1 MSLKK
6 IESIVVPLPR
16 SHVDTDAIIPKQ
28 YLKSIRRT
36 GFGDFLFDDWRYLD
50 PGDLDTPVATRR
62 QNPDFVLNNPLY
74 ATAKILLAED
84 NFGCGSSREHAVWA
98 LRDFGFQAVIAKSF
112 AEIFFSNAFKNNLL
126 LIVLPETEVDFLF
139 RYLAEKPASILH
151 IDLAEQTLAL
161 AAPHP
166 DAWQTT
172 FAIEAERKDRLL
184 HGRDDISLILEHKD
198 KIHAFEQER
207 KKRFPWL

>member
-1 MSLKK
+1 MSLAN
-6 IESIVVPLPR
+6 IESVVAVLPR

-28 YLKSIRRT
+28 YLKSIRRS

-50 PGDLDTPVATRR
+50 PGDLDTPVTTRR
-62 QNPDFVLNNPLY
+62 KNPNFVLNNPLY
-74 ATAKILLAED
+74 AEAKILLAEE

-126 LIVLPETEVDFLF
+126 LITLPATDIDFLF
-139 RYLAEKPASILH
+139 VYLAEKPSAIMH
-151 IDLAEQTLAL
+151 IALAEQWLRL
-161 AAPHP
+161 
-166 DAWQTT
+166 DDWQVT
-172 FAIEAERKDRLL
+172 FAIEAERKERLL
-184 HGRDDISLILEHKD
+184 HGRDDIGLILEHKE
-198 KIHAFEQER
+198 KIQAFEQER

>member
-6 IESIVVPLPR
+6 IESIVMPLPR

-50 PGDLDTPVATRR
+50 PGDLDTPVSTRR
-62 QNPDFVLNNPLY
+62 QNPDFVLNSPLY

-126 LIVLPETEVDFLF
+126 LIVLPEVEVDFLF

-151 IDLAEQTLAL
+151 IDLAEQTLAFE
-161 AAPHP
+161 
-166 DAWQTT
+166 DWQTT

>member
-1 MSLKK
+1 MSLEK
-6 IESIVVPLPR
+6 IASIVMPLLR

-36 GFGDFLFDDWRYLD
+36 GFADFLFDDWRYLD
-50 PGDLDTPVATRR
+50 PGDLDTPVSSRR
-62 QNPDFVLNNPLY
+62 KNPDFVLNNPLY
-74 ATAKILLAED
+74 AQAKILLAEE

-98 LRDFGFQAVIAKSF
+98 LRDFGFQAVLAKSF

-126 LIVLPETEVDFLF
+126 LIVLPEAEIDFLF
-139 RYLAEKPASILH
+139 HYLTEKPSSILH
-151 IDLAEQTLAL
+151 IDLASQRLHL
-161 AAPHP
+161 
-166 DAWQTT
+166 DAWETT

-198 KIHAFEQER
+198 KIQAFEQER